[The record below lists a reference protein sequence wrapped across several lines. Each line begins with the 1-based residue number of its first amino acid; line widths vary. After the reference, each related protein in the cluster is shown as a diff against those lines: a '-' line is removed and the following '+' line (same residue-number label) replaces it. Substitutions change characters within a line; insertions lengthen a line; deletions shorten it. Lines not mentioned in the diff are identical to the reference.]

1 MSRIVYKKVAPAVY
15 EAMRSLEQCVKD
27 SALELPLLE
36 LVRTRASQVNG
47 CAFCLDMHSKDAI
60 AAGETTQRL
69 IGLSAWRDAPFYTDR
84 ERAALA
90 WTETV
95 TKLGHNGVPDE
106 LYAATREQFDEKELV
121 ELTLAIIAINGW
133 NRLAIAFHS
142 PEAGSYVAATEPKSR

>member
-1 MSRIVYKKVAPAVY
+1 MIRISYKDIAPGAY
-15 EAMRSLEQCVKD
+15 GAMLGLERYVGQSELERS
-27 SALELPLLE
+27 LLE
-36 LVRTRASQVNG
+36 LVRTRASQLNG

-60 AAGETTQRL
+60 ADGETVQRL

-95 TKLGHNGVPDE
+95 TQLGPHGISDDV
-106 LYAATREQFDEKELV
+106 YRATREHFDERQLV
-121 ELTLAIIAINGW
+121 DLTMAIIAINGW

-142 PEAGSYVAATEPKSR
+142 PEAGSHVPATPSH